1 MSNACSDLAN
11 YRMNQAVQCV
21 KSAKVLT
28 EIEDYRGAANR
39 SYYAIF
45 HAMRAV
51 LALDEVDFSKHS
63 GVSAYFRKKYIKS
76 GIFEIEM
83 SDIIK
88 SAFDVRSDSD
98 YDDYYVISKEDVL
111 EQIENTEK
119 FLERIRVYLN
129 DRIK

>member
-21 KSAKVLT
+21 KSAKVLM

-51 LALDEVDFSKHS
+51 
-63 GVSAYFRKKYIKS
+63 
-76 GIFEIEM
+76 
-83 SDIIK
+83 
-88 SAFDVRSDSD
+88 
-98 YDDYYVISKEDVL
+98 
-111 EQIENTEK
+111 
-119 FLERIRVYLN
+119 
-129 DRIK
+129 